1 MGATMVVNGPL
12 WRVRAPWVARE
23 ALAAY
28 FADHLAEAAAPA
40 GAVRLARRG
49 PLAR

>member
-1 MGATMVVNGPL
+1 MVVATVVVNGPL

-28 FADHLAEAAAPA
+28 FADHVVEVTAESSRRVAA
-40 GAVRLARRG
+40 R
-49 PLAR
+49 